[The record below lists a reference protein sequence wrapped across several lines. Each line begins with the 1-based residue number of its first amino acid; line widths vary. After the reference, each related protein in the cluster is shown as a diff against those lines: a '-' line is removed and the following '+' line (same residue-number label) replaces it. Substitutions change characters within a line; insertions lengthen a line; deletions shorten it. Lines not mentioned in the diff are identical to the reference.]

1 MTEALFTETA
11 RYEEQLREQAKRR
24 LNVSGVLGI
33 LGVSKSGYYSW
44 RKRLPSDREKRR
56 NTLKEKI
63 LAIYHESHQNY
74 GAPKITECLRKEGE
88 RISEKTVGNYMREL
102 GIKAQYIKPY
112 TVTTVEPDFSSE
124 LKNILDERFNP
135 EKPDAVWCSDITYIW
150 TYEGFVYLTS
160 IMDLFSRKIISWVLS
175 DTLEAKWVI
184 EAVEKAKA
192 ARGADIP
199 RILHTDRGVQYVCK
213 NYVEAT
219 EGMQR
224 SYSKKAY
231 PWDNACIESFHAL
244 IKREWLNRFKIFN
257 YNHAYRLVFQ
267 YIETFYN
274 TVRLH
279 SHCGYVSPNEY
290 EKTYNRELEKMEKQA
305 G

>member
-33 LGVSKSGYYSW
+33 LGVSRSGYYSW

-112 TVTTVEPDFSSE
+112 TVTTVDPDFSSE

-192 ARGADIP
+192 ARGADNP

-213 NYVEAT
+213 DYVEAT

-224 SYSKKAY
+224 SYSKKA
-231 PWDNACIESFHAL
+231 
-244 IKREWLNRFKIFN
+244 
-257 YNHAYRLVFQ
+257 
-267 YIETFYN
+267 
-274 TVRLH
+274 
-279 SHCGYVSPNEY
+279 
-290 EKTYNRELEKMEKQA
+290 
-305 G
+305 